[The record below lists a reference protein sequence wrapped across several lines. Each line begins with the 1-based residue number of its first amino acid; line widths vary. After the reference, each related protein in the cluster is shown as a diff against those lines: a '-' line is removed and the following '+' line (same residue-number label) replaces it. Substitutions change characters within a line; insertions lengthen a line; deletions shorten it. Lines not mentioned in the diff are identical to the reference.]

1 MFHIFESLFLLA
13 LDDEQGQIIESV
25 AGDLEAI
32 LSGAVLAELI
42 LLNQIELEEGKIIVI
57 DPMPKE
63 NPVLDKVLFEILDTA
78 KPRKLKYWLNT
89 LISQNI
95 QDEIG
100 HYLIEKN
107 ILTRKKKKLHL
118 VIPYVE
124 NTSWAVSAQYASKNH
139 LREIVLAGKQAEA
152 ADKVLLAFLYYG
164 KLLKLAF
171 TTGEFR
177 TAHKRLKKLIIGE
190 EGSTLGETMD
200 DLVALTCEMMIKK

>member
-1 MFHIFESLFLLA
+1 MFNIFESLFLLA

-25 AGDLEAI
+25 TGGLEAI

-42 LLNQIELEEGKIIVI
+42 LLNQIQLEEGKIIVI

-63 NPVLDKVLFEILDTA
+63 NPVLDKVLFKILDTT

-89 LISQNI
+89 LVSQNI

-124 NTSWAVSAQYASKNH
+124 NASWAVSAQYASKNH
-139 LREIVLAGKQAEA
+139 IREIILAGKQAEA

-171 TTGEFR
+171 TTGELR
-177 TAHKRLKKLIIGE
+177 MAHKRLKKLIIGE

-200 DLVALTCEMMIKK
+200 DLVAMTCEMMIKE